1 MLLFLNAQEGSP
13 RAENDALEALLAGV
27 AAGQREAFCALYEQT
42 RGRIYAYALSI
53 LRQTQDAEDAMQDT
67 FLKIRSAAHL
77 YEPWGKPLAWML
89 TVCKNV
95 CLMELRR
102 KQHTA
107 ALTPEAEAVLAAPD
121 TLTDAEDRAVLEAA
135 FRTLDPESLRVIL
148 LHAAVGLRH
157 REIAKNLELPLSTV
171 LSKYNRGIKR
181 LQRQLEDVI
190 E

>member
-13 RAENDALEALLAGV
+13 RAENDALEALLSGV

-77 YEPWGKPLAWML
+77 YEPRGKPLAWML

-135 FRTLDPESLRVIL
+135 FRSLDPVSLRVIL

-157 REIAKNLELPLSTV
+157 REIAKTLELPLSTV

-181 LQRQLEDVI
+181 LQLQLEDVI